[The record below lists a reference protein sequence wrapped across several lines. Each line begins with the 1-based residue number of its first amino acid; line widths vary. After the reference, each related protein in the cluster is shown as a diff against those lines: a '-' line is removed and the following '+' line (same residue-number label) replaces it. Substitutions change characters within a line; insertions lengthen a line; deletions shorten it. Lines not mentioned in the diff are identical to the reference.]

1 MPTPRQ
7 LFRQFETG
15 QISRAEFQAA
25 MKEHQQELIE
35 EMEEVHRNP
44 VAAFID
50 EMCNRAA
57 AFSLVRRHGERS
69 IREVLDA
76 LADLDDFPP
85 AAQLWNALHFHI
97 PLHCFFRTR
106 ATPVFRILKLEVKA
120 QMTTITV
127 EYSTA
132 KSPVQPLEIRLRRL
146 RNGQLIEEWR
156 R

>member
-1 MPTPRQ
+1 MPTPRK

-50 EMCNRAA
+50 EMFNRAA
-57 AFSLVRRHGERS
+57 AFSLVRRHGERT

-76 LADLDDFPP
+76 LAELDDFPP
-85 AAQLWNALHFHI
+85 ASQLWNALHFHV

-106 ATPVFRILKLEVKA
+106 ASPVFRILKLEVQA
-120 QMTTITV
+120 QMTTLTV

-132 KSPVQPLEIRLRRL
+132 KSAAQTLELRLRRL

>member
-15 QISRAEFQAA
+15 QLSRAEFQAA

-35 EMEEVHRNP
+35 EMEEAHRNP

-57 AFSLVRRHGERS
+57 AFSLVRRHGERTV
-69 IREVLDA
+69 REVLDA
-76 LADLDDFPP
+76 LAELDDFPP
-85 AAQLWNALHFHI
+85 AAHLWNALHFHI

-106 ATPVFRILKLEVKA
+106 ASPVFRILKLEVMA
-120 QMTTITV
+120 QMITLSV
-127 EYSTA
+127 EYSVPRSGT
-132 KSPVQPLEIRLRRL
+132 QNLEIRLRRL